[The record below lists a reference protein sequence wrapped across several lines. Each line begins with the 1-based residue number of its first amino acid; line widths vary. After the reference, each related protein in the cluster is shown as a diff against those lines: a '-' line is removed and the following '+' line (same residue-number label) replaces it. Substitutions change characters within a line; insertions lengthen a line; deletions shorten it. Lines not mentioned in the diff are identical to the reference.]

1 MNSTNFSNLLP
12 VLSQGQNRSWRK
24 NILSNFS
31 DYCQN
36 SIDMNIFLV
45 IAYSLETFIGILGNL
60 CLVGVVIRQREKVN
74 VTNILIANLAFSD
87 FIMSV
92 FCQPFTL
99 IYTIM
104 DYWIFGDAMCKLS
117 AFIQCMSVTVS
128 VLSLVLIALER
139 HHMITNPLGYTPNI
153 VQAYLGIVGTWLI
166 ACFLAMPFMANT
178 ILRNVF
184 QENQSK
190 AMDFLVDKAVCTESW
205 PTLQHKSIYTILLLF
220 LQYFAPLT
228 FIIVCYLRIHQR
240 LKRRRDLF
248 KKNEHSLG
256 VTQMKRINSVLLSM
270 VAAFAIC
277 WLPLHV
283 FNGLEDWYHEA
294 IPICYGNLIFLVCHL
309 IAMASTCI
317 NPIIYGFLNS
327 NFKKEMKPLFLICQ
341 NKSSKEVYEQLP
353 LSIVQ
358 SDISKESLK
367 SNSEPNPIE

>member
-1 MNSTNFSNLLP
+1 MNSTTFSNLLAALP
-12 VLSQGQNRSWRK
+12 QGQNSTWRK
-24 NILSNFS
+24 GILSNFS
-31 DYCQN
+31 DHCQN
-36 SIDMNIFLV
+36 SIDMNTFLV

-60 CLVGVVIRQREKVN
+60 CLVGVVIRQKEKAN

-87 FIMSV
+87 FIMSL

-139 HHMITNPLGYTPNI
+139 YHMITNPLGYMPNM
-153 VQAYLGIVGTWLI
+153 VQAYLGIVVTWLI

-184 QENQSK
+184 EMNQSK

-205 PTLQHKSIYTILLLF
+205 PTAQHKSIYTILLLF

-228 FIIVCYLRIHQR
+228 FIIVCYLRIHRR

-256 VTQMKRINSVLLSM
+256 VMQMKRINSVLFSM

-309 IAMASTCI
+309 VAMASTCI

-327 NFKKEMKPLFLICQ
+327 NFKKEMKSLFLICQ
-341 NKSSKEVYEQLP
+341 SKPSKEIYEQLP
-353 LSIVQ
+353 LSTVQ
-358 SDISKESLK
+358 SEISKDSLK
-367 SNSEPNPIE
+367 LSSEPNPV

>member
-1 MNSTNFSNLLP
+1 MNSTNFFNLLP
-12 VLSQGQNRSWRK
+12 VLPQGQNRSWRRG
-24 NILSNFS
+24 LLLNFS
-31 DYCQN
+31 DHCQN
-36 SIDMNIFLV
+36 SIDLNIFLV
-45 IAYSLETFIGILGNL
+45 TAYSLETFIGILGNL
-60 CLVGVVIRQREKVN
+60 CLVGVVVRQREKSN

-87 FIMSV
+87 FIMSL

-139 HHMITNPLGYTPNI
+139 HHMITNPLGYMPNMI
-153 VQAYLGIVGTWLI
+153 QAYLGIVVTWLV
-166 ACFLAMPFMANT
+166 ACFLAMPFMANS

-184 QENQSK
+184 QKNQSE
-190 AMDFLVDKAVCTESW
+190 AMDFLADKAVCTESW
-205 PTLQHKSIYTILLLF
+205 PTAQHKSVYTILLLF

-228 FIIVCYLRIHQR
+228 FIIVCYLRIHRQ

-256 VTQMKRINSVLLSM
+256 VAQMKRINSVLLSM

-283 FNGLEDWYHEA
+283 FNALEDWYHEA

-309 IAMASTCI
+309 VAMASTCI

-327 NFKKEMKPLFLICQ
+327 NFKKEMKSLFLICQ
-341 NKSSKEVYEQLP
+341 NKPSKEIYEQLP
-353 LSIVQ
+353 LSAVQ
-358 SDISKESLK
+358 SEISKESLK
-367 SNSEPNPIE
+367 LSSEPNSL

>member
-1 MNSTNFSNLLP
+1 MNSTNFSILLP
-12 VLSQGQNRSWRK
+12 VLPQGQNRSWRRG
-24 NILSNFS
+24 ILSNFS
-31 DYCQN
+31 DHCQN
-36 SIDMNIFLV
+36 SIDMNVFLI

-60 CLVGVVIRQREKVN
+60 CLVGVVIRQREKAN

-87 FIMSV
+87 FIMSL

-139 HHMITNPLGYTPNI
+139 HHMITNPLGYMPNM

-166 ACFLAMPFMANT
+166 ACFLAMPFMANS

-184 QENQSK
+184 QNNQSK

-205 PTLQHKSIYTILLLF
+205 PTDQQKSIYSILLLV

-228 FIIVCYLRIHQR
+228 FIMACYLRIHRR
-240 LKRRRDLF
+240 LKRRRELF
-248 KKNEHSLG
+248 RKNEHSLG
-256 VTQMKRINSVLLSM
+256 LAQMKRINTVLLSM

-283 FNGLEDWYHEA
+283 FNSLEEWYHEA
-294 IPICYGNLIFLVCHL
+294 IPICYGNLIFLLCHL
-309 IAMASTCI
+309 VAMASTCI
-317 NPIIYGFLNS
+317 NPIIYGFLNR

-341 NKSSKEVYEQLP
+341 NKPSKEIYEQLP
-353 LSIVQ
+353 LSTVQ
-358 SDISKESLK
+358 SEISKDSFK
-367 SNSEPNPIE
+367 SSSEPNTV